1 MNLLNKI
8 FFSKY
13 YKFTFFSEKKNYQP
27 YVIDLIEKVSQNYE
41 VLYLS
46 LDKND
51 RIDKKNVTN
60 LYIGNFLVKL
70 LVFKFI
76 KTKFFLLT
84 MTDLDNSFLK
94 KSKKVDY
101 YIFFFHAAASTHK
114 QLTKG
119 AFNNYDIVLANGIFQ
134 IQELR
139 ELERINHSKKKEIY
153 PTGYMYFDY
162 LSKIPKK
169 NHEDYILFA
178 PSWGYSKENCLDKY
192 GYKIISKLL
201 DLKNKVIFR
210 PHPEHYKRSKITL
223 EIIKNNFE
231 RNSNF
236 IFDQNFNNVE
246 SIQKSKLVI
255 TDYSA
260 IALEAFYPFL
270 KPVLYINSANKIHN
284 NIFEDM
290 KLVAIEDEVRELFGT
305 QIYPDD
311 INHINDYIDKS
322 VSTMFT
328 NKEKVIDFYNRKFAN
343 INKVVEKAYQLIM
356 KYDK

>member
-1 MNLLNKI
+1 M
-8 FFSKY
+8 
-13 YKFTFFSEKKNYQP
+13 
-27 YVIDLIEKVSQNYE
+27 
-41 VLYLS
+41 S